1 MLERTKYLL
10 CVRERERE
18 GEKEGKRE
26 RERRKFNH
34 IEKVTLFN
42 MI

>member
-10 CVRERERE
+10 CIRERERE
-18 GEKEGKRE
+18 RKKERE